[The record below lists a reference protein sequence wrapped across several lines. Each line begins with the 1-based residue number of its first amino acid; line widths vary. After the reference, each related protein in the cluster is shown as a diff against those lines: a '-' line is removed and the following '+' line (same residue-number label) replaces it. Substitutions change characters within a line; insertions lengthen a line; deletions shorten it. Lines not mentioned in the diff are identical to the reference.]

1 MCGRLPGTFSFLD
14 VLSHSLPTLNYTLST
29 LFSTLTSLKWKIY
42 KALKSDGTC
51 SQMKPSQKLIFSN
64 LNLRLFHP
72 AGMYIASEC
81 NTLKVI
87 CAGVHCIQTEPK
99 IALT

>member
-1 MCGRLPGTFSFLD
+1 MSEITHVENLQGPQ
-14 VLSHSLPTLNYTLST
+14 VME
-29 LFSTLTSLKWKIY
+29 
-42 KALKSDGTC
+42 TC
-51 SQMKPSQKLIFSN
+51 SQMKPNQKLIFSN
-64 LNLRLFHP
+64 LNLRLFRQ

-99 IALT
+99 IAPT